1 MNFGK
6 PICFHLLLVIA
17 LLFSMDSDLEAFS
30 HNPRKLAFA
39 ALATSF
45 SISII
50 PSSIIGII
58 EEFPSD
64 GDALGGGF
72 LMMFAMFG
80 AFIIWTILISLITN
94 LRPFKALCYGIAIIM
109 TISFAFNC
117 LLIGFNMRIFLLLL
131 ANCAYFILCAYLI
144 EKAKSLPLKI
154 IAITLTLTS
163 FVLPFM
169 ALTNPSI

>member
-1 MNFGK
+1 MGIIFFLAFIAFIVYGFVSNNNFTK
-6 PICFHLLLVIA
+6 
-17 LLFSMDSDLEAFS
+17 
-30 HNPRKLAFA
+30 RKLAFA

-50 PSSIIGII
+50 PSSVIGII
-58 EEFPSD
+58 VKFPSD

-117 LLIGFNMRIFLLLL
+117 LLIGFNMRISLLLL